1 MYDLPRKIALQQ
13 INALDG
19 RVRLVVIHPS
29 YTYQHLL
36 LQSFVSQEG
45 TIYVSFSGN
54 HLTKDQAFE
63 QLNAAMQMQV
73 GHQRLGDVR
82 QIVLDECD
90 RILPEAQQ
98 DFLPALVHAARLVV
112 IFPRRVPDSVLSDS
126 DLRAVTY
133 FLPTEPNLML
143 WGYTQHDGKAALL
156 EVRAFGK
163 GRVMLNGKS
172 VDNWDGVLP
181 RALFFYLVDSGMT
194 TRNQIFETFWP
205 KLSVREATNV
215 FHVTKRKISEVLGID
230 LTVYWSG
237 FYRISPDIE
246 LSYDAMLFKELVQ
259 RAAVPNE
266 ADTQDLLQRATLL
279 YRSHFIT
286 SLDSEWVKSRRQELL
301 QMYGETLIAL
311 GKQCEN
317 VGDKKQ
323 ALGYYLRAAKTNRL
337 REDVAGMIMSIYSA
351 LGSRD
356 DALATYDRL
365 ERELKTAL
373 GVAPAP
379 NIQQLAQQIRAE

>member
-1 MYDLPRKIALQQ
+1 
-13 INALDG
+13 
-19 RVRLVVIHPS
+19 
-29 YTYQHLL
+29 
-36 LQSFVSQEG
+36 
-45 TIYVSFSGN
+45 
-54 HLTKDQAFE
+54 
-63 QLNAAMQMQV
+63 
-73 GHQRLGDVR
+73 
-82 QIVLDECD
+82 
-90 RILPEAQQ
+90 
-98 DFLPALVHAARLVV
+98 
-112 IFPRRVPDSVLSDS
+112 
-126 DLRAVTY
+126 
-133 FLPTEPNLML
+133 
-143 WGYTQHDGKAALL
+143 
-156 EVRAFGK
+156 
-163 GRVMLNGKS
+163 
-172 VDNWDGVLP
+172 
-181 RALFFYLVDSGMT
+181 
-194 TRNQIFETFWP
+194 
-205 KLSVREATNV
+205 
-215 FHVTKRKISEVLGID
+215 
-230 LTVYWSG
+230 VYWSG

-379 NIQQLAQQIRAE
+379 NIQQLAQQIRAQ